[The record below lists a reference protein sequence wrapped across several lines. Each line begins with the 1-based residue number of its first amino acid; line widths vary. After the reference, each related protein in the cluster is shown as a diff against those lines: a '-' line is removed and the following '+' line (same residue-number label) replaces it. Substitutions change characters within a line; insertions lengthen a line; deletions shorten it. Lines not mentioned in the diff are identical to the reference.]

1 MSNPIRM
8 CIICKMRLLQKELQR
23 VQIDHGELIAFT
35 KTGRSFYLCTPCVM
49 KNEKKLIKI
58 LNNKCKTNHKNLM
71 EFGKLFKETGT
82 NG

>member
-8 CIICKMRLLQKELQR
+8 CIICKSRLLQKELQR
-23 VQIDHGELIAFT
+23 VQIKEGQLIEFT
-35 KTGRSFYLCTPCVM
+35 KIGRSFYLCTPCVM

-58 LNNKCKTNHKNLM
+58 LNNKCKTNHTHLM
-71 EFGKLFKETGT
+71 EFGKIFKEIGT